1 MLGYYNDPENTAE
14 TIIDGWLHTGDYG
27 YMDEDGYLYITGRK
41 KNVII
46 TKTGKNIFPEEI
58 EYYLLLED
66 DIAETIVYGKEN
78 MIEGDLLCTAII
90 QPDFKSLEAK
100 GITEDEDIYRRIRE
114 IVDEVNAK
122 VPLYKKIRRIEVREN
137 DFIKTTLSL
146 IHI

>member
-1 MLGYYNDPENTAE
+1 
-14 TIIDGWLHTGDYG
+14 
-27 YMDEDGYLYITGRK
+27 
-41 KNVII
+41 
-46 TKTGKNIFPEEI
+46 
-58 EYYLLLED
+58 
-66 DIAETIVYGKEN
+66 

-137 DFIKTTLSL
+137 DFIKTTTLKVKR
-146 IHI
+146 HVPENYEYKFDDRTFDENRRF